1 MTAAAKKNPEQLG
14 GCAGSSDY
22 KKLRRNI
29 TTPPS
34 ALDILREA
42 QILAAGLVALA
53 DRIDAAGCKLL
64 ALAGGVR

>member
-29 TTPPS
+29 TTP
-34 ALDILREA
+34 LDTLREA
-42 QILAAGLVALA
+42 QVIAAGLTATI
-53 DRIDAAGCKLL
+53 DRLDAAARAL
-64 ALAGGVR
+64 LAGGVR